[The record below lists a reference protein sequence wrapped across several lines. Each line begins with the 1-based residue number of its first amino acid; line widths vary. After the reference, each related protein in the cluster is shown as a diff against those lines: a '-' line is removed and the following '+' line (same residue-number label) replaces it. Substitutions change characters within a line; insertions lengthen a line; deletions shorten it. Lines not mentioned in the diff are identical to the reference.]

1 MNLVL
6 NFGKHKSKTIEEVY
20 ASDPGYCRW
29 LSNQKILIDSEPG
42 VSDFLKAKFIND
54 DGSFLMTW
62 GKFKGRTIKQIQA
75 IDSNY
80 IEWLKKNEFVNQKMS
95 KLKGALAKLMVFF
108 LKKNILEFR
117 LA

>member
-42 VSDFLKAKFIND
+42 ISDFLKAKFIND

-62 GKFKGRTIKQIQA
+62 GKFNGRTIKQIQA

-95 KLKGALAKLMVFF
+95 KLKGALD
-108 LKKNILEFR
+108 E